1 MVVSINYEQ
10 ESSRLTWYLRS
21 GEKAVLGNSP
31 WCDFVLPSFADEPKV
46 CCTLHLEHMLLVEVE
61 SDTDLPTLNNKTN
74 TIAIQ
79 TSDSFHLQNYPIAV
93 TFLAPSNHT
102 TQFDAANAAD
112 HPSLCPADTGCD
124 DDPHLWFDYASVPQ
138 QVLMSEKGLSIFL
151 AVDHPQI
158 AIDKLIGQELLE
170 DAVRALAGMLPLK
183 RLLDWCIEMLDI
195 SGIHIE
201 RNARMLLQQW
211 QSNPLS
217 VSRSDIAA
225 LIKWNDNSNPWT
237 HLLAA
242 VSWVEPNAMG
252 VKSGCVGPTLSMIVT
267 SVIASLQLATA
278 SVKAEPFRRSCVES
292 GLKLLE
298 LSLSEATKGG
308 SA

>member
-1 MVVSINYEQ
+1 MVVSITYEQ
-10 ESSRLTWYLRS
+10 KNARLTWYLRN

-46 CCTLHLEHMLLVEVE
+46 CCTLQLEHKLLVVVE
-61 SDTDLPTLNNKTN
+61 SDPDSPTVNKRTN
-74 TIAIQ
+74 PIAIQ
-79 TSDSFHLQNYPIAV
+79 TSDLFHLQNYPIVV
-93 TFLAPSNHT
+93 TFLAHSHQSP
-102 TQFDAANAAD
+102 QLDAGNATD
-112 HPSLCPADTGCD
+112 HPPLSTADAVCD
-124 DDPHLWFDYASVPQ
+124 SDSQLWFDYASIPK
-138 QVLMSEKGLSIFL
+138 QVLMSEKGTSLFLS
-151 AVDHPQI
+151 VNQPQI

-170 DAVRALAGMLPLK
+170 DAVRGLAGMLPLK
-183 RLLDWCIEMLDI
+183 RLLDWCIKMLDC

-201 RNARMLLQQW
+201 RNARMILQQW

-217 VSRSDIAA
+217 VSRSEMAT
-225 LIKWNDNSNPWT
+225 LVKWNDNSNPWT

-242 VSWVEPNAMG
+242 VSWVEPNAKESISWCG
-252 VKSGCVGPTLSMIVT
+252 APTLSMIAT

-292 GLKLLE
+292 GLELLE
-298 LSLSEATKGG
+298 LSLSEVTKGG